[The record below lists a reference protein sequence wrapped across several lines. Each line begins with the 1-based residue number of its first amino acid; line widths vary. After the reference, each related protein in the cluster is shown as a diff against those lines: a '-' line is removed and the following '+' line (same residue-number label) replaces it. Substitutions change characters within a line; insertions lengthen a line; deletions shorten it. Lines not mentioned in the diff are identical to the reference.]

1 MDSDTLYEVLCDIE
15 NMKEKKE
22 ILYGQTFLNLLRGAN
37 MMERDNKNEL
47 VSLEENFDIERSR
60 FRLVFYRLNDLLTQ
74 EVLEFTDTDIDRI
87 KELYGM
93 FKLHV
98 IESLE
103 RTNYQEY
110 KEHKNYEN
118 YEEYKTR
125 NPSYR
130 QNLLNEYPEIK
141 IIVEEN

>member
-1 MDSDTLYEVLCDIE
+1 MDSNTLFEVLCDIE

-37 MMERDNKNEL
+37 MIGEDNKNEL
-47 VSLEENFDIERSR
+47 VSLEENFDIERTR
-60 FRLVFYRLNDLLTQ
+60 FRLVLYRLNDLLTQ
-74 EVLEFTDTDIDRI
+74 DLAFTDTDIGRI

-130 QNLLNEYPEIK
+130 QNLLNEYQEIK
-141 IIVEEN
+141 IFVEEN